1 MRSALVALLRCPLPS
16 SRNSRSKSATAAPG
30 PAALNPPLAALA
42 GPAQTGRLPTALHLG
57 IHLFFIY
64 GVDSAFSCAL
74 LWSPSCGARFF
85 LPENNCLKT
94 IPYLCYCTEISGKS
108 QARLLKPRS
117 FKKIRKNL
125 KKGLHF
131 LFRCVIISKPSRT
144 TATE

>member
-42 GPAQTGRLPTALHLG
+42 GPAQTGRLPTTLHLG

-85 LPENNCLKT
+85 LPENSCLKNHT
-94 IPYLCYCTEISGKS
+94 VSLLLYGNFRKKSSPSLKTQGIQKNPKNFEKRLAFSFQMCYYI
-108 QARLLKPRS
+108 
-117 FKKIRKNL
+117 
-125 KKGLHF
+125 
-131 LFRCVIISKPSRT
+131 
-144 TATE
+144 